1 MFSKINNKDM
11 KKGKSQQSSYSKES
25 ESKETANMNLYS
37 GNAST
42 TKKSSGVGTDV
53 KSDHGDKK
61 FGFFEN
67 FRRQIASLGRK
78 ETTRSQ
84 GANDHINHA
93 DLMDLAAD
101 LGCISADEQSFT
113 FKPDESS
120 NNSYNK

>member
-1 MFSKINNKDM
+1 MH
-11 KKGKSQQSSYSKES
+11 
-25 ESKETANMNLYS
+25 LYS

-42 TKKSSGVGTDV
+42 TKKSSGMETADV

-101 LGCISADEQSFT
+101 LGCISADE
-113 FKPDESS
+113 
-120 NNSYNK
+120 